1 MRGRHVNTVLFYAG
15 LLTAA
20 GFLVGVIAAA
30 VLFHI
35 QWLRL
40 SRQLDEEYG
49 KEPLGSGVSRWHGS

>member
-1 MRGRHVNTVLFYAG
+1 MNTVLFYAG